1 MFRFSPE
8 MRDFIRAHVIDRTT
22 MDLTELF
29 NSTFGTDVSVS
40 QIRAYKRNHRLS
52 SGLTGR
58 YQPGSTPY
66 TKGKKKYWSGGE
78 KTQFKKGHRPYNYMP
93 VGSERINGE
102 GYIDIKIADPNVWRA
117 KHLIVWE
124 RHNGPVPK
132 GHAVLFG
139 DGNRM
144 NVDIAN
150 LVLVT
155 RTQLAILNRKRFI
168 FKNAELTRTGLILAD
183 IYQKIGERKK

>member
-1 MFRFSPE
+1 
-8 MRDFIRAHVIDRTT
+8 

-78 KTQFKKGHRPYNYMP
+78 ESQFKKGHKPYNYMP

-102 GYIDIKIADPNVWRA
+102 GYIDIKIADPNIWRG
-117 KHLIVWE
+117 KHLILWE
-124 RHNGPVPK
+124 QHNGSVPK

-144 NVDIAN
+144 NVDIDN

-155 RTQLAILNRKRFI
+155 RAQLAILNRKRFI
-168 FKNAELTRTGLILAD
+168 FKNAEFTRTGLILAD
-183 IYQKIGERKK
+183 IYQKIGQRKSKDTT